1 MGGVKTSGAG
11 YRLIM
16 IQPVPP
22 VADDPRPAVPAPRT
36 GEPRAAR
43 EPETF
48 TFVDVEHEVL
58 EDAELEAVLAA
69 WDGFL

>member
-1 MGGVKTSGAG
+1 M
-11 YRLIM
+11 
-16 IQPVPP
+16 PVPP
-22 VADDPRPAVPAPRT
+22 VSDEPRPAVPVARTGAPRI
-36 GEPRAAR
+36 PRPS

-58 EDAELEAVLAA
+58 EDAELEAVLAD

>member
-1 MGGVKTSGAG
+1 MGGVKTWRAG

-22 VADDPRPAVPAPRT
+22 VADDPRPTVPAQRG
-36 GEPRAAR
+36 GEPQPR

-58 EDAELEAVLAA
+58 EDAELDAVVSA

>member
-1 MGGVKTSGAG
+1 M
-11 YRLIM
+11 
-16 IQPVPP
+16 PVPP
-22 VADDPRPAVPAPRT
+22 VSDEPRPAVPVARVGESRT
-36 GEPRAAR
+36 TRPP

-58 EDAELEAVLAA
+58 EDAELDAVLAA